1 MTWDGPQLTH
11 RRMCLF
17 AELHLQK
24 HYFAEIDVFRSY
36 HRKANLLRT
45 ALWGARATPETV
57 VEVSRATRQGR
68 AWGLSSE
75 EGCGL
80 ERGVCH
86 QSWGALVMSVLQ
98 HVT

>member
-1 MTWDGPQLTH
+1 MTWGSLQLTH
-11 RRMCLF
+11 GRMCLC

-24 HYFAEIDVFRSY
+24 HYFAEIGVFRSY

-45 ALWGARATPETV
+45 ALWGARAAPETV
-57 VEVSRATRQGR
+57 IELSRATRQGQ
-68 AWGLSSE
+68 AWRLSSE

-86 QSWGALVMSVLQ
+86 QSWGALVTSVLQ